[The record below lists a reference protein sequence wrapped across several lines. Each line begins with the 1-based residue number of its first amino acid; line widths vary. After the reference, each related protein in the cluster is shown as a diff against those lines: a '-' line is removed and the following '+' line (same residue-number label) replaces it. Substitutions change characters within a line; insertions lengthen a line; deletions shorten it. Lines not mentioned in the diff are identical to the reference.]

1 MTPAEFEDY
10 KTKIIKIIEIFF
22 PKAKIYLYG
31 SRARGDFGEQSDI
44 DIAIDNGEK
53 LPLTEH
59 GQIIS
64 MIEHLNIPVTVD
76 VIDFHKVPAE
86 VRKNIL
92 SQGILWK
99 S

>member
-22 PKAKIYLYG
+22 PDAKIYLYG
-31 SRARGDFGEQSDI
+31 SRVRGDYDEQSDI
-44 DIAIDNGEK
+44 DIAIDNGKK

-64 MIEHLNIPVTVD
+64 MIEHLNIPLNVD
-76 VIDFHKVPAE
+76 VVDFHKIPEE

-92 SQGILWK
+92 KEGILWK
-99 S
+99 G